1 MKLLRWFLI
10 IFSVLL
16 VIVMIVLRINYGGG
30 KSYPDISTNPQY
42 EESQV
47 KLFFSYKHP
56 LGNIA
61 VTPVAIRSKEHF
73 LPYIPKVV
81 PKISF

>member
-47 KLFFSYKHP
+47 ELFNTV
-56 LGNIA
+56 LGG
-61 VTPVAIRSKEHF
+61 VM
-73 LPYIPKVV
+73 
-81 PKISF
+81 